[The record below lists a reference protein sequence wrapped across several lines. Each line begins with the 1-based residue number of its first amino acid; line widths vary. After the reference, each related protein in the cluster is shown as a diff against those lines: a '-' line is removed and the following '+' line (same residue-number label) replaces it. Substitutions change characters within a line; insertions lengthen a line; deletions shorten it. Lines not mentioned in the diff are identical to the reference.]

1 MRLIRQPRAFPQY
14 LRDTTFGSDS
24 RMQVLTGAFLYI
36 QPAGD
41 IGRAS
46 EDDVST
52 ESEIEELATNLMGNR
67 ESARRWLQTP
77 NRYLGGK
84 SPRDVLDT
92 DEGRQ
97 LVEES
102 LYTLEYGGL

>member
-1 MRLIRQPRAFPQY
+1 MGASSPSTRETRQPHA
-14 LRDTTFGSDS
+14 L
-24 RMQVLTGAFLYI
+24 AE
-36 QPAGD
+36 
-41 IGRAS
+41 S
-46 EDDVST
+46 EENVDT

-67 ESARRWLQTP
+67 ESAQRWLRTP

-92 DEGRQ
+92 DEGRH

-102 LYTLEYGGL
+102 LYTIGYGGVG